1 MHIIDLRSD
10 TITHPTPAMR
20 AAMAR
25 AEVGDDVFGDD
36 PTVNRLQEMAA
47 ARLGKEAALFVASGT
62 MGNLVALL
70 THCARG
76 EEIIMGHLA
85 HTFLN
90 EQGGTA
96 ALGGIHTRTVPNQP
110 DGTLDLNEVA
120 AAIRGEDD
128 HYPITRVI
136 CLENTQNRC
145 GGTVLD
151 LAYTQAAADL
161 AHRHGLRL
169 HIDGAR
175 IFNAAVALGVD
186 VHELVAPADSVS
198 FCLSKGLAAPVGSV
212 VVGTREFIARA
223 RRNRKVVGGGM
234 RQAGILAAAG
244 IVALEEMVDRLAED
258 HAHAQLLAQGLAGV
272 PGLAVDL
279 ARVQTNIVYFDLLRP
294 DRTPAQL
301 ASALDAQGVRL
312 LPAGGR
318 SLRAVT
324 HYQVSRADV
333 ERALDVTAEVMR
345 SLVLTRFYLSDQK
358 R

>member
-1 MHIIDLRSD
+1 MHTIDLRSD

-20 AAMAR
+20 AAMAL

-47 ARLGKEAALFVASGT
+47 ERFGKEAALFVASGT

-110 DGTLDLNEVA
+110 DGTLDLAQVA
-120 AAIRGEDD
+120 AAIRGDDD

-151 LAYTQAAADL
+151 AAYTQAAGDL
-161 AHRHGLRL
+161 AHQHGLRL

-175 IFNAAVALGVD
+175 IFNAAVALGID
-186 VHELVAPADSVS
+186 VRELTAPADSVS

-212 VVGTREFIARA
+212 VVGSHAFIARA

-234 RQAGILAAAG
+234 RQAGVLAAAG

-258 HAHAQLLAQGLAGV
+258 HANARLLAEGLAQL

-279 ARVQTNIVYFDLLRP
+279 NRVQTNIVYFDLLRP
-294 DRTPAQL
+294 DMTPVQL
-301 ASALDAQGVRL
+301 ASVLAARSVRL
-312 LPAGGR
+312 LPAGGP

-324 HYQVSRADV
+324 HYQVDRTDI
-333 ERALDVTAEVMR
+333 EHALDVLR
-345 SLVLTRFYLSDQK
+345 GILR
-358 R
+358 

>member
-70 THCARG
+70 TYCARG

-96 ALGGIHTRTVPNQP
+96 AVGGIHTRTVPNQP
-110 DGTLDLNEVA
+110 DGTLHLNDLA
-120 AAIRGEDD
+120 AAIRGDDD

-151 LAYTQAAADL
+151 VAYTQAVGEL

-186 VHELVAPADSVS
+186 VRALAAPADSVS
-198 FCLSKGLAAPVGSV
+198 FCLSKGLAAPVGSL
-212 VVGTREFIARA
+212 VVGSRAFIARA

-258 HAHAQLLAQGLAGV
+258 HANAQVLAQGLAQV

-279 ARVQTNIVYFDLLRP
+279 ARVQTNIVYFDRLRP
-294 DRTPAQL
+294 AMTPAQL
-301 ASALDAQGVRL
+301 ADALGARGVRL

-324 HYQVSRADV
+324 HYQVSRGDI
-333 ERALDVTAEVMR
+333 ERALDVVGDVLGTGTAV
-345 SLVLTRFYLSDQK
+345 S
-358 R
+358 

>member
-1 MHIIDLRSD
+1 MSIIDLRSD

-20 AAMAR
+20 AAMAH

-47 ARLGKEAALFVASGT
+47 ERLGKEAALFVASGT

-76 EEIIMGHLA
+76 DEIIMGDLA

-110 DGTLDLNEVA
+110 DGTLQLNDVA
-120 AAIRGEDD
+120 AAIRGSDD

-151 LAYTQAAADL
+151 IAYTQAVAGL
-161 AHRHGLRL
+161 AHRHGLQL

-186 VHELVAPADSVS
+186 VQELVAPADSVS
-198 FCLSKGLAAPVGSV
+198 FCLSKGLAAPVGSIL
-212 VVGTREFIARA
+212 VGSRAFIARA

-258 HAHAQLLAQGLAGV
+258 HANAQVLAQGLAQV

-279 ARVQTNIVYFDLLRP
+279 ARVQTNIVYFELTRP
-294 DRTPAQL
+294 DLTPAQL
-301 ASALDAQGVRL
+301 ADALGARGVRL

-324 HYQVSRADV
+324 HYQVNRADV
-333 ERALDVTAEVMR
+333 GRALDVVGDALGR
-345 SLVLTRFYLSDQK
+345 G
-358 R
+358 

>member
-1 MHIIDLRSD
+1 MHTIDLRSD

-47 ARLGKEAALFVASGT
+47 ERFGKEAALFVASGT

-76 EEIIMGHLA
+76 EEIIMGNLA

-110 DGTLDLNEVA
+110 DGTLDLAQVA
-120 AAIRGEDD
+120 AAIRGDDD

-151 LAYTQAAADL
+151 AAYTQAAGDL
-161 AHRHGLRL
+161 AHQHGLRL

-175 IFNAAVALGVD
+175 IFNAAVALGID
-186 VHELVAPADSVS
+186 VRELTAPADSVS

-212 VVGTREFIARA
+212 VVGSHAFIARA

-244 IVALEEMVDRLAED
+244 IVALQEMVDRLAED
-258 HAHAQLLAQGLAGV
+258 HANARLLAEGLAQL

-279 ARVQTNIVYFDLLRP
+279 NRVQTNIVYFDLLRP
-294 DRTPAQL
+294 DITPVQL
-301 ASALDAQGVRL
+301 AGALAARGVRL
-312 LPAGGR
+312 LPAGGP

-324 HYQVSRADV
+324 HYQVNRTDI
-333 ERALDVTAEVMR
+333 EHALDVLR
-345 SLVLTRFYLSDQK
+345 GILR
-358 R
+358 

>member
-1 MHIIDLRSD
+1 MPIIDLRSD

-20 AAMAR
+20 AAMAH
-25 AEVGDDVFGDD
+25 AAVGDDVFGDD

-62 MGNLVALL
+62 MGNLAALL
-70 THCARG
+70 SHCARG
-76 EEIIMGHLA
+76 DEVIMGHLA

-90 EQGGTA
+90 EQGGA
-96 ALGGIHTRTVPNQP
+96 AAVGGIHTRTVPNRP
-110 DGTLDLNEVA
+110 DGALDLHEVA
-120 AAIRGEDD
+120 AAIRGDDD
-128 HYPITRVI
+128 HYPITRLI

-145 GGTVLD
+145 GGAVLD
-151 LAYTQAAADL
+151 AAYTQAVADL
-161 AHRHGLRL
+161 AHRQGLRL

-186 VHELVAPADSVS
+186 VRELVAPADSVS

-212 VVGTREFIARA
+212 VVGSHAFIARA
-223 RRNRKVVGGGM
+223 RRNRKVLGGGM

-244 IVALEEMVDRLAED
+244 IIALEEMVDRLAED
-258 HAHAQLLAQGLAGV
+258 HAHARTLAQGLV
-272 PGLAVDL
+272 QIPGLVVDL
-279 ARVQTNIVYFDLLRP
+279 AGVQTNIVYFDVQRP
-294 DRTPAQL
+294 DLTPAQL
-301 ASALDAQGVRL
+301 ADALEARGVRL

-333 ERALDVTAEVMR
+333 ERAVDIIAGVMR
-345 SLVLTRFYLSDQK
+345 G
-358 R
+358 

>member
-1 MHIIDLRSD
+1 MHTIDLRSD

-47 ARLGKEAALFVASGT
+47 ERFGKEAALFVASGT

-110 DGTLDLNEVA
+110 DGTLDLGQVA
-120 AAIRGEDD
+120 AAIRGDDD
-128 HYPITRVI
+128 HYPVTRVI

-151 LAYTQAAADL
+151 AAYTQAAGDL
-161 AHRHGLRL
+161 AHQHGLRL

-175 IFNAAVALGVD
+175 IFNAAVALGID
-186 VHELVAPADSVS
+186 VRELTSPADSIS

-212 VVGTREFIARA
+212 VVGSHAFIARA

-234 RQAGILAAAG
+234 RQAGVLAAAG

-258 HAHAQLLAQGLAGV
+258 HANARLLAEGLAQL

-279 ARVQTNIVYFDLLRP
+279 NRVQTNIVYFDLLRP
-294 DRTPAQL
+294 DMTPVQL
-301 ASALDAQGVRL
+301 ASVLAARSVRL
-312 LPAGGR
+312 LPAGGP

-324 HYQVSRADV
+324 HYQVNRTDI
-333 ERALDVTAEVMR
+333 EHALDVLR
-345 SLVLTRFYLSDQK
+345 GILR
-358 R
+358 

>member
-1 MHIIDLRSD
+1 MPIIDLRSD

-20 AAMAR
+20 AAMAH
-25 AEVGDDVFGDD
+25 AAVGDDVFGDD

-62 MGNLVALL
+62 MGNLAALL
-70 THCARG
+70 SHCARG
-76 EEIIMGHLA
+76 DEVIMGHLA

-90 EQGGTA
+90 EQGGA
-96 ALGGIHTRTVPNQP
+96 AAVGGIHTRTVPNRP
-110 DGTLDLNEVA
+110 DGALDLHEVA
-120 AAIRGEDD
+120 AAIRGDDD
-128 HYPITRVI
+128 HYPITRLI

-145 GGTVLD
+145 GGAVLD
-151 LAYTQAAADL
+151 AAYTQAVGRPGAPA
-161 AHRHGLRL
+161 GLRL

-186 VHELVAPADSVS
+186 VRELVAPADSVS
-198 FCLSKGLAAPVGSV
+198 FCLSKGLAAPVAGR
-212 VVGTREFIARA
+212 GGLHAFIAR
-223 RRNRKVVGGGM
+223 RRNRKVLGGGM

-258 HAHAQLLAQGLAGV
+258 HAHARTLAQGLV
-272 PGLAVDL
+272 QIPGLVVDL
-279 ARVQTNIVYFDLLRP
+279 AGVQTNIVYFDVQRP
-294 DRTPAQL
+294 DLTPAQL
-301 ASALDAQGVRL
+301 ADALEAAGVRL

-333 ERALDVTAEVMR
+333 ERAVDIIAGVMR
-345 SLVLTRFYLSDQK
+345 G
-358 R
+358 